1 MRNQQ
6 RTTVLHHVI
15 RTVILLGLAVYIA
28 FLVESDTLQLYI
40 GIRIR
45 PLVKI
50 SSIVVYALAVIQG
63 FIAYRAYR
71 GSIIECDCCSGAKEK
86 SWFQS
91 GFLYAMLAL
100 PLLLGFLLPD
110 TVLGGSF
117 ASKKGMILG
126 ASATPN
132 LGAMYAQQQSAISG
146 DAADNLLDDTAD
158 NIPTNTSANDE
169 NAASQDR
176 AAEPSLSAG
185 TAETMEG
192 KSEELSSPSPEEASA
207 VAADPVFTGAD
218 AFEQEL
224 AILAERLY
232 AQPVIEV
239 KTDIYMEILTTIVTF
254 QEQFVGKEIELTGF
268 VYREK
273 NLDKN
278 QLVVGRIAVQCC
290 TADATPYGVL
300 TEFPEASGLADDTW
314 VRLKGTLGQTQ
325 YNGNTIIK
333 VDVTESEVITA
344 PDNPYIYPNFD
355 FLDVSIP

>member
-1 MRNQQ
+1 MKNQQ
-6 RTTVLHHVI
+6 RATVLHHVV

-45 PLVKI
+45 PLVKL

-126 ASATPN
+126 ASTTPN

-146 DAADNLLDDTAD
+146 DTAGNISDDAVG
-158 NIPTNTSANDE
+158 NISNDAVGSAEGSINHESPDT
-169 NAASQDR
+169 
-176 AAEPSLSAG
+176 SLSADFG
-185 TAETMEG
+185 ETATPG
-192 KSEELSSPSPEEASA
+192 ELIATDGASGIS
-207 VAADPVFTGAD
+207 ADPVFIGAD

-224 AILAERLY
+224 AVLAERLY

-254 QEQFVGKEIELTGF
+254 QEQFAGKEIELTGF

-300 TEFPEASGLADDTW
+300 TEFPEASGFADDTW

-333 VDVTESEVITA
+333 VDVTESEVIPA

>member
-1 MRNQQ
+1 MKNQQ
-6 RTTVLHHVI
+6 RATVLHHVV

-50 SSIVVYALAVIQG
+50 SSLVVYALAVIQG

-86 SWFQS
+86 SWLQS
-91 GFLYAMLAL
+91 SFLYGMLAL
-100 PLLLGFLLPD
+100 PLLLGFMLPD

-126 ASATPN
+126 AATTPN
-132 LGAMYAQQQSAISG
+132 LGDMYAKQQAALSG
-146 DAADNLLDDTAD
+146 STAD
-158 NIPTNTSANDE
+158 NISDNAAGNNSNDASGDAGNSRNDE
-169 NAASQDR
+169 SSD
-176 AAEPSLSAG
+176 
-185 TAETMEG
+185 T
-192 KSEELSSPSPEEASA
+192 SPSSDRGESKSDQIAAPAGAS
-207 VAADPVFTGAD
+207 VLPADPVFIGAD
-218 AFEQEL
+218 AFEEEL
-224 AILAERLY
+224 AVLAERLY

-239 KTDIYMEILTTIVTF
+239 RTDIYMEILTTIVTF
-254 QEQFVGKEIELTGF
+254 QDQFAGKEIELTGF

-300 TEFPEASGLADDTW
+300 TEFPEASGFADDTW
-314 VRLKGTLGQTQ
+314 VKLKGTLGQTQ

-333 VDVTESEVITA
+333 VEVTESEVIPA

-355 FLDVSIP
+355 FLNVSIP

>member
-1 MRNQQ
+1 MNNQQ
-6 RTTVLHHVI
+6 RTTVLHHVV

-63 FIAYRAYR
+63 FIAYRTYR

-86 SWFQS
+86 SRFQS
-91 GFLYAMLAL
+91 GFLYSMLAL

-146 DAADNLLDDTAD
+146 
-158 NIPTNTSANDE
+158 NTGVNVTDYDPAIATDSANNGSSDRSLSSDE
-169 NAASQDR
+169 EETTAQDR
-176 AAEPSLSAG
+176 SIG
-185 TAETMEG
+185 TDKVPG
-192 KSEELSSPSPEEASA
+192 VS
-207 VAADPVFTGAD
+207 ADPVFIGAD

-224 AILAERLY
+224 AVLAERLY
-232 AQPVIEV
+232 AQPTIEV
-239 KTDIYMEILTTIVTF
+239 KTDIYMEILTTLVIF

-300 TEFPEASGLADDTW
+300 TEFSEASGFADDTW

-325 YNGNTIIK
+325 YDGNTIIK
-333 VDVTESEVITA
+333 VDVTESEVIPL

>member
-1 MRNQQ
+1 MKNQQ
-6 RTTVLHHVI
+6 RATVLHHVV

-50 SSIVVYALAVIQG
+50 SSLIVYALAVIQG

-71 GSIIECDCCSGAKEK
+71 GSIIECECCSGAKEK
-86 SWFQS
+86 SWLQS
-91 GFLYAMLAL
+91 GFLYGMLAL
-100 PLLLGFLLPD
+100 PLLLGFTLPD

-126 ASATPN
+126 AATTPN
-132 LGAMYAQQQSAISG
+132 LGDMYAKQQAAMSGSTAGNNSNGAAG
-146 DAADNLLDDTAD
+146 DAGNAT
-158 NIPTNTSANDE
+158 NDE
-169 NAASQDR
+169 SSDTS
-176 AAEPSLSAG
+176 PSADSG
-185 TAETMEG
+185 ER
-192 KSEELSSPSPEEASA
+192 KSEQIAAPAEASGIS
-207 VAADPVFTGAD
+207 ADPVFIGAD
-218 AFEQEL
+218 AFEEEL
-224 AILAERLY
+224 AVLAERLY
-232 AQPVIEV
+232 AQPIIEV
-239 KTDIYMEILTTIVTF
+239 RTDIYMEILTTIVTF
-254 QEQFVGKEIELTGF
+254 QEQFAGKEIELTGF

-300 TEFPEASGLADDTW
+300 TEFPEASGFADDTW
-314 VRLKGTLGQTQ
+314 VKLKGTLGQTQ

-333 VDVTESEVITA
+333 VEVTESEVIPA
-344 PDNPYIYPNFD
+344 PDNPYIYPNYD
-355 FLDVSIP
+355 FLNVSIP

>member
-1 MRNQQ
+1 MKNQQ
-6 RTTVLHHVI
+6 RTTVLHHAV

-45 PLVKI
+45 PLVKL

-91 GFLYAMLAL
+91 GFLYSMLAL

-132 LGAMYAQQQSAISG
+132 LGAMYAQQQSANSGNAIANTSDDAVGNISN
-146 DAADNLLDDTAD
+146 DAAGSAEG
-158 NIPTNTSANDE
+158 PTNHESSDA
-169 NAASQDR
+169 
-176 AAEPSLSAG
+176 SLSADIEENASGELIATDG
-185 TAETMEG
+185 TSG
-192 KSEELSSPSPEEASA
+192 IS
-207 VAADPVFTGAD
+207 ADPVFIGAD

-224 AILAERLY
+224 AVLAERLY

-254 QEQFVGKEIELTGF
+254 QEQFAGKEIELTGF

-300 TEFPEASGLADDTW
+300 TEFPEASGFADDTW

-333 VDVTESEVITA
+333 VDVTESEVIPA

>member
-1 MRNQQ
+1 MKNQQ
-6 RTTVLHHVI
+6 RTTVLHHAA

-71 GSIIECDCCSGAKEK
+71 GSIIECDCCSGTKEK

-126 ASATPN
+126 ASTAPN
-132 LGAMYAQQQSAISG
+132 LGDLYAKQQAAISG
-146 DAADNLLDDTAD
+146 DAAVNISDDAAG
-158 NIPTNTSANDE
+158 NNSNVAAGNAEGSANHESSDT
-169 NAASQDR
+169 
-176 AAEPSLSAG
+176 SLSAD
-185 TAETMEG
+185 
-192 KSEELSSPSPEEASA
+192 SEENASGESIA
-207 VAADPVFTGAD
+207 TDGASGISADPIFIGAD

-224 AILAERLY
+224 AVLAERLY

-254 QEQFVGKEIELTGF
+254 QEQFAGKEIELTGF

-300 TEFPEASGLADDTW
+300 TEFPEASGFADDTW

-333 VDVTESEVITA
+333 VDVTESEVIPA